1 MTALLR
7 MQDHS
12 CFQRFFRVNIDS
24 TAEHS
29 RNSGVFSRRRV
40 AVNGSAAALP
50 ESLLCV
56 ELFLAGGERL
66 RQMTPCDGW
75 RPLQGVERRLAVRA
89 SLVGGALRKSANR
102 RVARPRVFLQRK
114 RRVSAGLTSL
124 SPCSLSA
131 RQNVLVQVWSGTPGA
146 SREFFW
152 QTICIICLGTYYCRR
167 TIISLF
173 CNRRKMAVSANY
185 FSVVITLC
193 ESQVS
198 TPPGF
203 ISKHPTR

>member
-1 MTALLR
+1 M
-7 MQDHS
+7 
-12 CFQRFFRVNIDS
+12 
-24 TAEHS
+24 S
-29 RNSGVFSRRRV
+29 RLPP
-40 AVNGSAAALP
+40 ALP

-152 QTICIICLGTYYCRR
+152 QTICIICRSTYYYYCR

-173 CNRRKMAVSANY
+173 CNRQKMAVSANY
-185 FSVVITLC
+185 FWRSYWSLSLPFLQLSKITNLIMHTLLFGGTYKQVASK
-193 ESQVS
+193 ESLSKFAVAYD
-198 TPPGF
+198 TVL
-203 ISKHPTR
+203 IS

>member
-1 MTALLR
+1 MGR
-7 MQDHS
+7 
-12 CFQRFFRVNIDS
+12 
-24 TAEHS
+24 
-29 RNSGVFSRRRV
+29 
-40 AVNGSAAALP
+40 LP
-50 ESLLCV
+50 PAPLLCV
-56 ELFLAGGERL
+56 EVFLAGGERL

-102 RVARPRVFLQRK
+102 EKVPTAASPARVFF
-114 RRVSAGLTSL
+114 AAETTSVGGADLAFSLL
-124 SPCSLSA
+124 SPCPPKRL
-131 RQNVLVQVWSGTPGA
+131 GA
-146 SREFFW
+146 SLVRHTGCISRIFW

-173 CNRRKMAVSANY
+173 CNRQKMAVSANY
-185 FSVVITLC
+185 FFVDITLC

>member
-1 MTALLR
+1 M
-7 MQDHS
+7 
-12 CFQRFFRVNIDS
+12 
-24 TAEHS
+24 AEHRRS
-29 RNSGVFSRRRV
+29 LLQEFSRRRV
-40 AVNGSAAALP
+40 AVNGRSAAARPPAALP

-131 RQNVLVQVWSGTPGA
+131 RQNV
-146 SREFFW
+146 
-152 QTICIICLGTYYCRR
+152 
-167 TIISLF
+167 
-173 CNRRKMAVSANY
+173 
-185 FSVVITLC
+185 
-193 ESQVS
+193 
-198 TPPGF
+198 
-203 ISKHPTR
+203 

>member
-1 MTALLR
+1 

-12 CFQRFFRVNIDS
+12 CSQRFFRVNIDS

-29 RNSGVFSRRRV
+29 RSSGVFP
-40 AVNGSAAALP
+40 AAGLSLMGQLPPALP

-152 QTICIICLGTYYCRR
+152 QTICIICLAAYYCRR

>member
-1 MTALLR
+1 

-12 CFQRFFRVNIDS
+12 CSQRFLRVNIDS

-29 RNSGVFSRRRV
+29 RSSGVFSRRRV

-102 RVARPRVFLQRK
+102 RVARPRVFFAAETTSVGGDDLAFSLLSVCPPK
-114 RRVSAGLTSL
+114 RL
-124 SPCSLSA
+124 
-131 RQNVLVQVWSGTPGA
+131 GA
-146 SREFFW
+146 SLVRH
-152 QTICIICLGTYYCRR
+152 TGCISRIFL
-167 TIISLF
+167 
-173 CNRRKMAVSANY
+173 ANHLHY
-185 FSVVITLC
+185 LSRHLLL
-193 ESQVS
+193 
-198 TPPGF
+198 PPDHYLPF
-203 ISKHPTR
+203 LQPSKNGRFG